1 MQGSK
6 RRVSNVISVAEGS
19 QPGCRHVTSKA
30 AAACEK
36 AIASELAAAA
46 AHPNCDCGEGG
57 VCARLEPH
65 FVGRIYSAST
75 YPGHGSRSLYGI
87 PSILPSS

>member
-46 AHPNCDCGEGG
+46 AHPK
-57 VCARLEPH
+57 L
-65 FVGRIYSAST
+65 
-75 YPGHGSRSLYGI
+75 
-87 PSILPSS
+87 